1 MNALI
6 LDGTI
11 EKTAFSDRS
20 LEALQEVLDKQSIHS
35 ETVVLRDHTI
45 AYCRGCFDCWVKTPG
60 ICVINDEARDITR
73 KMIQS
78 DLIVYFT
85 PIVFGGYS
93 HFLKAQLD
101 RSICLVLPTFGKFHG
116 EIHHKKRYE
125 TYPSILGVGLLS
137 DSESVQADLFREHIY
152 RNSLNFHCSRAESVI
167 LKSNFDYPK
176 MTQTIGEVLS
186 DMEVSA

>member
-11 EKTAFSDRS
+11 EKSAFGDRS
-20 LEALQEVLDKQSIHS
+20 LEALQEVLDRQSIPF
-35 ETVVLRDHTI
+35 ETVVLREQTI
-45 AYCRGCFDCWVKTPG
+45 AYCRGCFDCWIKTPG

-116 EIHHKKRYE
+116 EIHHNKRYE
-125 TYPSILGVGLLS
+125 NYPSILGVGLLS
-137 DSESVQADLFREHIY
+137 DNEIEQADFFREHIH
-152 RNSLNFHCSRAESVI
+152 RNSLNLHSPCA
-167 LKSNFDYPK
+167 KSAIIHSDFDYQK
-176 MTQTIGEVLS
+176 MTQTIGEALV

>member
-11 EKTAFSDRS
+11 ESTAFGDRS
-20 LEALQEVLDKQSIHS
+20 LEALQEVFDKQSISS
-35 ETVVLRDHTI
+35 ETVVLREQMI

-60 ICVINDEARDITR
+60 ICVINDEARNITR

-125 TYPSILGVGLLS
+125 IYPSILGVGLLS
-137 DSESVQADLFREHIY
+137 DSEPAQADLFREHIY
-152 RNSLNFHCSRAESVI
+152 RNSLNLHSPIIASVT
-167 LKSNFDYPK
+167 LQSDFDYQK
-176 MTQTIGEVLS
+176 ITQTIGEALV

>member
-6 LDGTI
+6 LDGSI
-11 EKTAFSDRS
+11 EKTAFGERS
-20 LEALQEVLDKQSIHS
+20 LEALQEVLDKQSITS
-35 ETVVLRDHTI
+35 ETVVLREQTI
-45 AYCRGCFDCWVKTPG
+45 AYCRGCFDCWIKTPG

-116 EIHHKKRYE
+116 EIHHNKRYE
-125 TYPSILGVGLLS
+125 NYPSILGVGLVS
-137 DSESVQADLFREHIY
+137 DNETEQADLFREHIH
-152 RNSLNFHCSRAESVI
+152 RNSLNFHCRHAESAI
-167 LKSNFDYPK
+167 LQSTFDYQK
-176 MTQTIGEVLS
+176 ITQTIGEALVL
-186 DMEVSA
+186 MEVSA